1 MQKFETVTAVAAPI
15 LARDVDTD
23 QIFPSRFLS
32 RNRADGNYGDYLLH
46 DHRFDAQGRPKP
58 DFVLSDERS
67 RKARILVAAAN
78 YACGSARPGAVF
90 AHLDFGIR
98 AIIAESFGAV
108 FPTVAFK
115 YGLLTA
121 QLAPEHVAELRAQ
134 LLRSPGSEVTI
145 DLPRQTVIAPNG
157 QRFGFA
163 IDHFAKRLLV
173 EGLDQIDLT
182 LNYREDIERFE
193 EKRRG
198 ALPWLA

>member
-23 QIFPSRFLS
+23 QILPSRFLS
-32 RNRADGNYGDYLLH
+32 RNRAEGRYGDFLLH
-46 DHRFDAQGRPKP
+46 DHRFDAEGRPKP
-58 DFVLSDERS
+58 DYVLSDERF
-67 RKARILVAAAN
+67 RNAKILVAAAN

-121 QLAPEHVAELRAQ
+121 QLAPEHVAELLAQ
-134 LLRSPGSEVTI
+134 LLRAPGSQVTI
-145 DLPRQTVIAPNG
+145 DLPEQAVIAPDG
-157 QRFGFA
+157 QRFGFD
-163 IDHFAKRLLV
+163 IDPFAKRLLV
-173 EGLDQIDLT
+173 EGLDQIALT
-182 LNYREDIERFE
+182 LAYREDIERFE
-193 EKRRG
+193 QRRRG
-198 ALPWLA
+198 EQPWLA